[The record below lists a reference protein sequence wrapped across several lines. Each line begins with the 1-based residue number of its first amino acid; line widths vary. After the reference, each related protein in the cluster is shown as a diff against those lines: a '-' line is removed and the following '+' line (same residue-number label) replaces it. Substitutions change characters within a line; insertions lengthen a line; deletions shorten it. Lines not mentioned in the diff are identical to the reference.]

1 MEKKGDVKRFDLVWE
16 GRDAVSKKKKN
27 VLEPPY
33 REIPRAAEKGE
44 KSLCTQFVPEADIVS
59 SMCLDD
65 NDGELTT
72 MKKLML
78 MMMLMMMLML
88 MIMMMMMMGA
98 ILPIEKR
105 THHCEGFSYRT
116 SAET

>member
-1 MEKKGDVKRFDLVWE
+1 MGGAGCCQQEKKK
-16 GRDAVSKKKKN
+16 

-33 REIPRAAEKGE
+33 REILRAAEKG
-44 KSLCTQFVPEADIVS
+44 KKGLCTQFVPEADIFS

-65 NDGELTT
+65 NDDELTT

>member
-1 MEKKGDVKRFDLVWE
+1 MRLKKGK
-16 GRDAVSKKKKN
+16 
-27 VLEPPY
+27 
-33 REIPRAAEKGE
+33 
-44 KSLCTQFVPEADIVS
+44 KSLCTPFVPEADIFS

-65 NDGELTT
+65 NDDELTT
-72 MKKLML
+72 MKRLMI
-78 MMMLMMMLML
+78 MLMLML
-88 MIMMMMMMGA
+88 MIMMMMMMMGT